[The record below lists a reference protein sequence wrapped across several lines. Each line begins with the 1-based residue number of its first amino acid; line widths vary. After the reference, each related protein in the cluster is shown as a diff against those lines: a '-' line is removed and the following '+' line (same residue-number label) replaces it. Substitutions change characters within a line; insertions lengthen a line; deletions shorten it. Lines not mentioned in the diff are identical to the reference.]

1 MQPPLLKQHGGK
13 RERAWQGHPFFS
25 GGFRP
30 FFLFA
35 SLFAIF
41 AVTLWLLDLLG
52 NDVINTRLAPVEWHK
67 HEMLFGY
74 TSAVIAGFLFTAVP
88 NWTGRL
94 PVVGYRLMA
103 IFALWLAGRVAM
115 LLGESVPY
123 AVTATI
129 DAAFLP
135 VLGAVIARE
144 IISGQNWRNI
154 KVMIPVLGLGL
165 TNIWFHID
173 VATGGTGAAPIRL
186 GFTAIL
192 ILLMLIGGRIVPS
205 FTRNWL
211 ARQEPGKM
219 PVPFNR
225 FDAGVIAGSA
235 VALLLWVVLEQPFLG
250 PLFAILGILHI
261 VRLWRWAGLRTLSNP
276 LLLVLHIF
284 YAFIPTGFLTLAVGM
299 WFDLPQVNVA
309 ALHVFGIGAV
319 GGMTIAVMVRASLG
333 HTGRTLASSG
343 ILNLAMAMVGISMG
357 LRVTGAIWPEYD
369 WAITG
374 SALAWIVAFGLFAF
388 KVGPWLLV
396 PRAKR
401 G

>member
-1 MQPPLLKQHGGK
+1 MQPPLLKQHGSK

-35 SLFAIF
+35 SLFGVFAI
-41 AVTLWLLDLLG
+41 TLWLLDLLG
-52 NDVINTRLAPVEWHK
+52 YYAINTSLAPVEWHK

-103 IFALWLAGRVAM
+103 IFTLWLAGRVAM
-115 LLGESVPY
+115 LLGESIPY
-123 AVTATI
+123 EVTATV

-135 VLGAVIARE
+135 VLGAVIVRE
-144 IISGQNWRNI
+144 IVAGQNWRNV
-154 KVMIPVLGLGL
+154 KVMVPVLGLGL

-173 VATGGTGAAPIRL
+173 VAIGGTGAAPTRM

-192 ILLMLIGGRIVPS
+192 ILLMLIGGRIIPS

-211 ARQEPGKM
+211 ARQDPGKL

-225 FDAGVIAGSA
+225 FDAGVTAGSA
-235 VALLLWVVLEQPFLG
+235 VAMGLWVFIEQPALG
-250 PLFAILGILHI
+250 ALFAVLGLLHI
-261 VRLWRWAGLRTLSNP
+261 SRLERWAGLRTISNP

-284 YAFIPTGFLTLAVGM
+284 YAFIPVGFLTLAVGM
-299 WFDLPQVNVA
+299 WFELPQVNIA
-309 ALHVFGIGAV
+309 ALPVFGIGAV

-333 HTGRTLASSG
+333 HTGRKLASSAV
-343 ILNLAMAMVGISMG
+343 LNAAMLAIGISMF
-357 LRVTGAIWPEYD
+357 LRVVGAIWPEFD

-388 KVGPWLLV
+388 RVGPWLLV
-396 PRAKR
+396 PRAKH

>member
-35 SLFAIF
+35 SLFAVF
-41 AVTLWLLDLLG
+41 AVTLWLLELLG
-52 NDVINTRLAPVEWHK
+52 NDTIDTRLAPVEWHK

-123 AVTATI
+123 TVIATI
-129 DAAFLP
+129 EAAFLP
-135 VLGAVIARE
+135 VLGLVIARE
-144 IISGQNWRNI
+144 IISGKNWRNI
-154 KVMIPVLGLGL
+154 KVLVPVLGLGL

-173 VATGGTGAAPIRL
+173 VATGGMGAAPVRM

-192 ILLMLIGGRIVPS
+192 ILLMLIGGRIIPS

-211 ARQEPGKM
+211 TRQEPGKL

-225 FDAGVIAGSA
+225 FDVGVTAGSA
-235 VALLLWVVLEQPFLG
+235 LVLLLWVFLEQPFLG
-250 PLFAILGILHI
+250 PLFAIFGILHI
-261 VRLWRWAGLRTLSNP
+261 VRLARWAGLRTLPNP

-343 ILNLAMAMVGISMG
+343 VLNLAMSMVGISMA
-357 LRVTGAIWPEYD
+357 LRVAGAIWPEYD
-369 WAITG
+369 WAVTG

>member
-30 FFLFA
+30 FFLSA

-41 AVTLWLLDLLG
+41 AITLWLLNLLG
-52 NDVINTRLAPVEWHK
+52 HDIINTRLAPVEWHK

-103 IFALWLAGRVAM
+103 IFALWLVGRVAM
-115 LLGESVPY
+115 LLGDAVPY
-123 AVTATI
+123 GLTATI
-129 DAAFLP
+129 DSAFIP
-135 VLGAVIARE
+135 VLGAVIGRE

-154 KVMIPVLGLGL
+154 RVLVPVLVLGL

-173 VATGGTGAAPIRL
+173 MISGGNGAAPVRM
-186 GFTAIL
+186 GFAAIL
-192 ILLMLIGGRIVPS
+192 TLVMLIGGRIVPS

-211 ARQEPGKM
+211 ARQEPGRM

-225 FDAGVIAGSA
+225 FDAIVVAGS
-235 VALLLWVVLEQPFLG
+235 VIALLLWVFLTRSILG
-250 PLFAILGILHI
+250 PLFAILGALHFI
-261 VRLWRWAGLRTLSNP
+261 RLWRWAGLRTLSNP
-276 LLLVLHIF
+276 LLLVLHVF
-284 YAFIPTGFLTLAVGM
+284 YAFIPLGFLTLATGM
-299 WFDLPQVNVA
+299 WFNLPPVNVA

-333 HTGRTLASSG
+333 HTGRPLASSRL
-343 ILNLAMAMVGISMG
+343 LNLAMAMIGISML
-357 LRVTGAIWPEYD
+357 LRVIGAIWPNYD

-374 SALAWIVAFGLFAF
+374 SALAWIAAFGLFAF
-388 KVGPWLLV
+388 KIGPWLLT

>member
-41 AVTLWLLDLLG
+41 AVTLWLLELLG

-123 AVTATI
+123 WVTATI
-129 DAAFLP
+129 DSAFLP

-173 VATGGTGAAPIRL
+173 IATGGTGAAPIRL

-261 VRLWRWAGLRTLSNP
+261 VRLWRWAGLRTLPNP

-343 ILNLAMAMVGISMG
+343 ILNLAMAMVGISMA

>member
-35 SLFAIF
+35 SLFGIF
-41 AVTLWLLDLLG
+41 AIALWLLELMGYDA
-52 NDVINTRLAPVEWHK
+52 INTRLAPVEWHK

-103 IFALWLAGRVAM
+103 IFALWLAGRAAM

-129 DAAFLP
+129 EAAFLP

-154 KVMIPVLGLGL
+154 KVLVPVLGLGL

-173 VATGGTGAAPIRL
+173 VATGGTGAAPVRM

-343 ILNLAMAMVGISMG
+343 ILNLAMAMVGISMA

>member
-30 FFLFA
+30 FFLFS
-35 SLFAIF
+35 SLFSII
-41 AVTLWLLDLLG
+41 AVSLWLFELLG
-52 NDVINTRLAPVEWHK
+52 YDAINTPLAPVEWHK

-115 LLGESVPY
+115 LLGETVPY
-123 AVTATI
+123 AAAATI

-135 VLGAVIARE
+135 VLGGVIARE

-154 KVMIPVLGLGL
+154 KVLIPVLGLGL

-173 VATGGTGAAPIRL
+173 VSTGGTGAAPVRM
-186 GFTAIL
+186 GFTAVL

-211 ARQEPGKM
+211 ARQEPGRM

-225 FDAGVIAGSA
+225 FDAVAVIGSA
-235 VALLLWVVLEQPFLG
+235 AALLLWVFLEKPFLG
-250 PLFAILGILHI
+250 PVFAILGVLHSF
-261 VRLWRWAGLRTLSNP
+261 RLWRWAGLRVISNP
-276 LLLVLHIF
+276 LLLVLHVF
-284 YAFIPTGFLTLAVGM
+284 YAFIPAGFMTLAVGM
-299 WFDLPQVNVA
+299 WSDQPQINVA
-309 ALHVFGIGAV
+309 ALHVFGIGAI

-333 HTGRTLASSG
+333 HTGRMLASSSL
-343 ILNLAMAMVGISMG
+343 LNLAMTMVGISMA
-357 LRVTGAIWPEYD
+357 LRVVGAIWPDFD
-369 WAITG
+369 WAVTG
-374 SALAWIVAFGLFAF
+374 SALAWIIAFGLFAF
-388 KVGPWLLV
+388 RVGPWLLG
-396 PRAKR
+396 PRVKA

>member
-41 AVTLWLLDLLG
+41 AVTLWLLELLG

-123 AVTATI
+123 WVTATI

-154 KVMIPVLGLGL
+154 KVIIPVLGLGL

-173 VATGGTGAAPIRL
+173 VATGGTGAAPIRM

-261 VRLWRWAGLRTLSNP
+261 VRLWRWAGLRTLPNP

-343 ILNLAMAMVGISMG
+343 ILNLAMAMVGISMA

>member
-1 MQPPLLKQHGGK
+1 
-13 RERAWQGHPFFS
+13 
-25 GGFRP
+25 
-30 FFLFA
+30 
-35 SLFAIF
+35 
-41 AVTLWLLDLLG
+41 
-52 NDVINTRLAPVEWHK
+52 
-67 HEMLFGY
+67 
-74 TSAVIAGFLFTAVP
+74 
-88 NWTGRL
+88 
-94 PVVGYRLMA
+94 
-103 IFALWLAGRVAM
+103 
-115 LLGESVPY
+115 
-123 AVTATI
+123 
-129 DAAFLP
+129 
-135 VLGAVIARE
+135 VIARE
-144 IISGQNWRNI
+144 IISGQNWRNV

-192 ILLMLIGGRIVPS
+192 ILLMLIGGRIIPS

-225 FDAGVIAGSA
+225 FDGLVIAGSA
-235 VALLLWVVLEQPFLG
+235 VALLLWVVLEHPALG
-250 PLFAILGILHI
+250 PLFAILGVLHI
-261 VRLWRWAGLRTLSNP
+261 ARLARWAGLRTLSNP

-343 ILNLAMAMVGISMG
+343 VLNLAMAMVGISMA
-357 LRVTGAIWPEYD
+357 LRVTGAIWPGYD

-388 KVGPWLLV
+388 KVGPWLLA

>member
-1 MQPPLLKQHGGK
+1 MQPPILKKHGSK
-13 RERAWQGHPFFS
+13 REREWQGHAVFS

-35 SLFAIF
+35 SLFAVF
-41 AVTLWLLDLLG
+41 AITLWLLELLG
-52 NDVINTRLAPVEWHK
+52 MDVINTRLAPVEWHK

-94 PVVGYRLMA
+94 PVIGYRLMA

-115 LLGESVPY
+115 LLGDAVPY
-123 AVTATI
+123 NVTAI
-129 DAAFLP
+129 IEAAFLP

-144 IISGQNWRNI
+144 IIAGQNWRNI
-154 KVMIPVLGLGL
+154 RVLIPVIGLGL

-173 VATGGTGAAPIRL
+173 IINNGTGAAPVRM

-192 ILLMLIGGRIVPS
+192 ILLMLIGGRIIPS

-211 ARQEPGKM
+211 TRQEAGKL

-225 FDAGVIAGSA
+225 YDVAVTASSAIALIFWVFIEHPLLGP
-235 VALLLWVVLEQPFLG
+235 VFALLGV
-250 PLFAILGILHI
+250 LHI
-261 VRLWRWAGLRTLSNP
+261 VRLWRWAGLRTLPNP

-284 YAFIPTGFLTLAVGM
+284 YAFIPVGFLTLAVGM

-333 HTGRTLASSG
+333 HTGRTLASSTV
-343 ILNLAMAMVGISMG
+343 LNLAMVMVGISMF
-357 LRVTGAIWPEYD
+357 LRVIGAIWPEYD

-401 G
+401 S

>member
-1 MQPPLLKQHGGK
+1 MQPPLLKQHGSK

-35 SLFAIF
+35 SLFGVFAI
-41 AVTLWLLDLLG
+41 TLWLLDLLG
-52 NDVINTRLAPVEWHK
+52 YYAINTSLAPVEWHK

-103 IFALWLAGRVAM
+103 IFTLWLAGRVAM
-115 LLGESVPY
+115 LLGESIPY
-123 AVTATI
+123 EVTATV

-135 VLGAVIARE
+135 VLGAVIVRE
-144 IISGQNWRNI
+144 IIAGQNWRNV
-154 KVMIPVLGLGL
+154 KVMVPVLGLGL

-173 VATGGTGAAPIRL
+173 VAIGGTGAAPTRM

-192 ILLMLIGGRIVPS
+192 ILLMLIGGRIIPS

-211 ARQEPGKM
+211 ARQDPGKL

-225 FDAGVIAGSA
+225 FDAGVTAGSA
-235 VALLLWVVLEQPFLG
+235 VAMGLWVFIEQPALG
-250 PLFAILGILHI
+250 ALFAVLGLLHI
-261 VRLWRWAGLRTLSNP
+261 SRLERWAGLRTISNP

-284 YAFIPTGFLTLAVGM
+284 YAFIPVGFLTLAVGM
-299 WFDLPQVNVA
+299 WFELPQVNIA

-333 HTGRTLASSG
+333 HTGRKLASSAV
-343 ILNLAMAMVGISMG
+343 LNAAMLAIGISMF
-357 LRVTGAIWPEYD
+357 LRVVGAIWPEFD

-388 KVGPWLLV
+388 RVGPWLLV
-396 PRAKR
+396 PRAKH

>member
-41 AVTLWLLDLLG
+41 AIALWLLELLG

-343 ILNLAMAMVGISMG
+343 ILNLAMAMVGISMA

>member
-1 MQPPLLKQHGGK
+1 MNPPLLKKHGSK
-13 RERAWQGHPFFS
+13 RERSWNGHAFFS

-41 AVTLWLLDLLG
+41 AVTLWLLNLLG
-52 NDVINTRLAPVEWHK
+52 HDVINTRLAPVEWHK

-74 TSAVIAGFLFTAVP
+74 TSAVVAGFLFTAVP

-129 DAAFLP
+129 EAAFLP
-135 VLGAVIARE
+135 VLGAAIARE
-144 IISGQNWRNI
+144 IVSGQNWRNI
-154 KVMIPVLGLGL
+154 KVIVPVLGLGL

-173 VATGGTGAAPIRL
+173 VATGGTGAAPVRM

-192 ILLMLIGGRIVPS
+192 ILLMLIGGRIIPS

-225 FDAGVIAGSA
+225 FDVGVTAGSA
-235 VALLLWVVLEQPFLG
+235 LALILWVFLEQPFLG
-250 PLFAILGILHI
+250 PLFALLGGLHI
-261 VRLWRWAGLRTLSNP
+261 ARLWRWAGLRTLSNP

-284 YAFIPTGFLTLAVGM
+284 YAFIPVGFLTLAAGM
-299 WFDLPQVNVA
+299 WFELPQVNVA

-333 HTGRTLASSG
+333 HTGRMLASSG
-343 ILNLAMAMVGISMG
+343 ILNLAMAMIGISMV
-357 LRVTGAIWPEYD
+357 LRVTGAIWQEYD

-388 KVGPWLLV
+388 KIGPWLLV

>member
-41 AVTLWLLDLLG
+41 AVTLWLLELLG
-52 NDVINTRLAPVEWHK
+52 NDAINTRLAPVEWHK

-123 AVTATI
+123 TVTATI
-129 DAAFLP
+129 EAAFLP
-135 VLGAVIARE
+135 VLGLVIARE
-144 IISGQNWRNI
+144 IVSGQNWRNV
-154 KVMIPVLGLGL
+154 KVLVPVLGLGL

-173 VATGGTGAAPIRL
+173 VATGGTGAAPVRM

-192 ILLMLIGGRIVPS
+192 ILLMLIGGRIIPS

-211 ARQEPGKM
+211 ARQEPGKL

-225 FDAGVIAGSA
+225 FDVGVTAGSA
-235 VALLLWVVLEQPFLG
+235 LALLLWVFLEQPFLG

-261 VRLWRWAGLRTLSNP
+261 ARLRRWAGLRTLSNP
-276 LLLVLHIF
+276 LLLVLHVF

-343 ILNLAMAMVGISMG
+343 VLNLAMAMVGISMA

-388 KVGPWLLV
+388 KIGPWLLV

>member
-123 AVTATI
+123 WVTATI

-192 ILLMLIGGRIVPS
+192 ILLMLIGGRIIPS

-261 VRLWRWAGLRTLSNP
+261 VRLWRWAGLRTLPNP

-333 HTGRTLASSG
+333 HTGRTLASSSV
-343 ILNLAMAMVGISMG
+343 LNLAMAMVGISMA

>member
-1 MQPPLLKQHGGK
+1 MNPPLLKKHGSK
-13 RERAWQGHPFFS
+13 RERSWNGHAFFS

-41 AVTLWLLDLLG
+41 AVTLWLLNLLG

-115 LLGESVPY
+115 LLGEAVPY
-123 AVTATI
+123 WVTATI

-144 IISGQNWRNI
+144 IISGQNWRNV
-154 KVMIPVLGLGL
+154 KVMVPVLGLGL

-173 VATGGTGAAPIRL
+173 VATGGTGAAPVRM

-192 ILLMLIGGRIVPS
+192 ILLMLIGGRIIPS

-211 ARQEPGKM
+211 ARQEPGKL

-225 FDAGVIAGSA
+225 FDVGVTAGSA
-235 VALLLWVVLEQPFLG
+235 LALLLWVFLEQPFLG

-261 VRLWRWAGLRTLSNP
+261 ARLRRWAGLRTLSNP
-276 LLLVLHIF
+276 LLLVLHVF
-284 YAFIPTGFLTLAVGM
+284 YAFIPTGFLTLAAGM

-333 HTGRTLASSG
+333 HTGRMLAASG
-343 ILNLAMAMVGISMG
+343 ILNLAMAMVGVSMV

-388 KVGPWLLV
+388 KIGPWLLL
-396 PRAKR
+396 PRPQR